1 MKKWFLIQTRVFGA
15 SRQIELGLEIVE
27 KILQDIII
35 LAHTTITK
43 NYHEYNISIKNKIVK
58 V

>member
-1 MKKWFLIQTRVFGA
+1 MKKWFLIQTRVYGA

-27 KILQDIII
+27 KILQDLIM

-43 NYHEYNISIKNKIVK
+43 NYQEYNISIKNKFVE